1 MNFIITSPH
10 HPFVNY
16 AFGYQ
21 SIACSPQTKLQ
32 NHRLGFFMY
41 ALGNQSFFLNKCH
54 LYIHWICG
62 GGGGAQNVFSCLQ
75 INSSFIEMHLVPAS
89 NNNYST
95 LTESILTLMIFF
107 SFLFPYGT
115 CSKRWP
121 YISENYQ
128 PNNALF
134 CSPFHQGYTDEHQI
148 PLCSCYAWQSL
159 SQLHFAEYRTS

>member
-62 GGGGAQNVFSCLQ
+62 GGGGWGAQNVFSCLQ

-107 SFLFPYGT
+107 F
-115 CSKRWP
+115 
-121 YISENYQ
+121 
-128 PNNALF
+128 
-134 CSPFHQGYTDEHQI
+134 
-148 PLCSCYAWQSL
+148 SL
-159 SQLHFAEYRTS
+159 SLRHLRQKMTLHLGKLSTKQCLVLLSVSSRIYRRTPDTSVLLLCLTVSVTITLCWI